1 MLESYKLSNVATYD
15 ENGISVTKL
24 KPVNF
29 FYGANGCGKTTT
41 SDFLADL
48 HNPKYKSCSVS
59 WKNGV
64 PLRTLVYN
72 KKFRDLNFRPSEDI
86 SGVFTLG
93 EASVEEQALV
103 AEKSKKLSEISDNIA
118 TKKKT
123 LEAKLDEKADFDS
136 SFAEE
141 CWDVQKKYKDDFKEA
156 LRGSMGGKNS
166 FRDNVIERKFKMPHN
181 VKNFLTN
188 NSKRREKL
196 YSAKNLNYS
205 LFFQS

>member
-1 MLESYKLSNVATYD
+1 MLEGYKLSNVATYD
-15 ENGISVTKL
+15 ENGISVTDL
-24 KPVNF
+24 KPINF

-48 HNPKYKSCSVS
+48 HNPKYESCSVS

-93 EASVEEQALV
+93 EASVEEQTLV
-103 AEKSKKLSEISDNIA
+103 AEKLKKLSEISDNIA

-123 LEAKLDEKADFDS
+123 LEAKLG
-136 SFAEE
+136 
-141 CWDVQKKYKDDFKEA
+141 KKQTLTHHL
-156 LRGSMGGKNS
+156 LRSAGTY
-166 FRDNVIERKFKMPHN
+166 RKSIKMIL
-181 VKNFLTN
+181 K
-188 NSKRREKL
+188 KL
-196 YSAKNLNYS
+196 YAVLWAGKPLLEIMS
-205 LFFQS
+205 